1 MLLGQPWFINTGK
14 KPVFLSF
21 HVLRKFPQ
29 KEKPMSRRREEPQSA
44 PDNPI
49 PSILIML
56 GLLLAIGLIVWIF

>member
-1 MLLGQPWFINTGK
+1 
-14 KPVFLSF
+14 
-21 HVLRKFPQ
+21 
-29 KEKPMSRRREEPQSA
+29 MSRRREEPQSA